1 MIQMTRPG
9 VAIIGLDEG
18 RHPWIVLSNP
28 TPAGEIAVV
37 MLSKHGRPEQSD
49 PARCNIIRRGDYPGL
64 NSDLCV
70 MQRSILMRQGPLRK
84 ALENGEDELR
94 SMRRVGP
101 DVLDRIQ
108 QAVLDSEYT
117 MDPVRKA
124 IRQTVKGEA

>member
-1 MIQMTRPG
+1 
-9 VAIIGLDEG
+9 
-18 RHPWIVLSNP
+18 
-28 TPAGEIAVV
+28 

-49 PARCNIIRRGDYPGL
+49 HARCTIIRRGEYQGL